1 MAFRQLAPR
10 DRQSAGVGANAS
22 GDALR
27 AFDAGRHA
35 ASDFLAAWLDCAS
48 RLDDE
53 ARHQFERYYAGYLK
67 RFDSYMRHSYDRR
80 LEPLL
85 TRVRAGMRVLEVG
98 SGCGSECLF
107 LASLGCEVTGIEIHK
122 KRLHTARERQSL
134 LEELRGA
141 PLPCRFVKGSLFD
154 EDLNLG
160 GAPFD
165 IVWMEE
171 AFHHLEPRGRVGESI
186 ATLLPAGGRLVIAET
201 NALNPL
207 IQLQL
212 LRARGWPKIRTFTD
226 DRGRTHE
233 YGVERVTSAVRL
245 ARLFGNAGFQT
256 ELVRHE
262 RLFPNLGVAPQ
273 ALMALERF
281 LNFVPR
287 CAFVH
292 YTWVGRRNP

>member
-1 MAFRQLAPR
+1 MAFRSLVLR
-10 DRQSAGVGANAS
+10 DRQSTGVEANTS

-27 AFDAGRHA
+27 AFDTGRHA
-35 ASDFLAAWLDCAS
+35 ASDFLAAWLDCAY
-48 RLDDE
+48 RLDNE

-67 RFDSYMRHSYDRR
+67 RFDAYMRHSYDRR

-85 TRVRAGMRVLEVG
+85 ARVWGGTRVLEVG

-107 LASLGCEVTGIEIHK
+107 LASLGCEVTGIEIHR
-122 KRLHTARERQSL
+122 KRLYTARERQSL

-141 PLPCRFVKGSLFD
+141 PLPCRFVEGSLFD
-154 EDLNLG
+154 EELDLG

-171 AFHHLEPRGRVGESI
+171 AFHHLEPRDRVGESI
-186 ATLLPAGGRLVIAET
+186 AALLPAGGHLVIAET

-207 IQLQL
+207 IQLHL

-233 YGVERVTSAVRL
+233 YGVERVTSAGRLVRL
-245 ARLFGNAGFQT
+245 LGNAGFQT

-262 RLFPNLGVAPQ
+262 RLFPNLNVAPH
-273 ALMALERF
+273 ALIALERL
-281 LNFVPR
+281 LNFMPR

>member
-1 MAFRQLAPR
+1 MTGAEAKT
-10 DRQSAGVGANAS
+10 SVG
-22 GDALR
+22 ALR
-27 AFDAGRHA
+27 AFDASRHA

-48 RLDDE
+48 RLEDE

-67 RFDSYMRHSYDRR
+67 RFDAYMRHSYDRR

-85 TRVRAGMRVLEVG
+85 ARVEGGTRVLEVG
-98 SGCGSECLF
+98 SGCGSECLL
-107 LASLGCEVTGIEIHK
+107 LACLGCEVTGIEIHG

-141 PLPCRFVKGSLFD
+141 PLPCRFVEGSLFD
-154 EDLNLG
+154 EELDLG
-160 GAPFD
+160 GALFD

-171 AFHHLEPRGRVGESI
+171 AFHHLEPRDRVGESI
-186 ATLLPAGGRLVIAET
+186 AALLPAGGHLVIAET

-207 IQLQL
+207 VQLQL
-212 LRARGWPKIRTFTD
+212 LRARGWPKTRTVTD

-233 YGVERVTSAVRL
+233 YGVERVTSAGRL
-245 ARLFGNAGFQT
+245 ARLFGDAGFRT

-262 RLFPNLGVAPQ
+262 RLFPNLGMAPD
-273 ALMALERF
+273 ALMALERLLTF
-281 LNFVPR
+281 APR
-287 CAFVH
+287 SAFVH